1 MIFSATNNS
10 RRTLCQTYNNLNSIR
25 INTSI
30 INNIDGKTA
39 LSVHGTDT
47 VQVRN
52 TLTALYPKSDFSV
65 TTIKGFRYLN

>member
-10 RRTLCQTYNNLNSIR
+10 RRPLCQTYNNLNSIR

-47 VQVRN
+47 V
-52 TLTALYPKSDFSV
+52 
-65 TTIKGFRYLN
+65 